1 MVSASARKI
10 SGNFPSVPFDPPLV
24 LDYVDLMVAFK
35 VDFAEVILVQEV
47 VGNDQALVV
56 VGEHDVVRAGIRAQ
70 VDDACLDG
78 MLGVGYVHHADLPDL
93 SKLRTNAFASEQ
105 DLPPDAYGDQHDE

>member
-10 SGNFPSVPFDPPLV
+10 SGNFPSVPFDPLLV

-56 VGEHDVVRAGIRAQ
+56 VGEHDVVRAGIHAQ

-78 MLGVGYVHHADLPDL
+78 MLGAAR
-93 SKLRTNAFASEQ
+93 SIETENERFRE
-105 DLPPDAYGDQHDE
+105 